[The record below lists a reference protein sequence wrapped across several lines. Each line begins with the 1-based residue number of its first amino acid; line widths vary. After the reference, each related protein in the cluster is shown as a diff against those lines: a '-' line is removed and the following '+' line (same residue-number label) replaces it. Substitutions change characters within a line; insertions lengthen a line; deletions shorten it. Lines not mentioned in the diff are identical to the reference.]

1 MFSNAWRFFCFSRK
15 NQIHQPNFDAL
26 KNNFESK
33 RMNDIEVKKVTAQE
47 DLEKVFA
54 IRKEVFVYEQNCPP
68 ELEWEY
74 EEESVHFLAT
84 VNEEPAGAARWRKT
98 AKGYKLER
106 FAVLKKFRGLG
117 VGQALVKA
125 VLADL
130 PAGAGP
136 VYLHAQIQA
145 IGLYEKFAFEK
156 SGNEF
161 EEAGI
166 RHYKM
171 VFYA

>member
-1 MFSNAWRFFCFSRK
+1 MK
-15 NQIHQPNFDAL
+15 I
-26 KNNFESK
+26 
-33 RMNDIEVKKVTAQE
+33 DIEVSKVTE
-47 DLEKVFA
+47 PEELETAFA

-74 EEESVHFLAT
+74 EDESVHFLAT
-84 VNEEPAGAARWRKT
+84 VNNEPAGAARWRKT
-98 AKGYKLER
+98 VNGYKLER
-106 FAVLKKFRGLG
+106 FAVLKRFRGFG

-130 PAGAGP
+130 PPDANY

-145 IGLYEKFAFEK
+145 VGLYEKFAFEK
-156 SGNEF
+156 LGSEF

-171 VFYA
+171 TRKA